1 MRYISLFQ
9 IIWTAGIIFVVSMIS
24 QSMSDSKKA
33 LKERINIALVC
44 SLFFTLLALG
54 VIPIFGGG
62 EY

>member
-9 IIWTAGIIFVVSMIS
+9 IIWTAGIIFVVSMVS
-24 QSMSDSKKA
+24 QSMSDSKKT
-33 LKERINIALVC
+33 LKEKINIALVC